1 MMDVSVDDVISR
13 IDRDELV
20 QFTLEICTIDSPVG
34 HEMAVAERLEDWFE
48 REGFS
53 HAFKRALTI
62 ENLHQAA
69 CVYARTALT
78 ICG

>member
-1 MMDVSVDDVISR
+1 LKSAPSIVLWATKR
-13 IDRDELV
+13 
-20 QFTLEICTIDSPVG
+20 
-34 HEMAVAERLEDWFE
+34 AVAERLEDWFE

-62 ENLHQAA
+62 ESLHQAA